1 MGNKIIVYDG
11 TTEEEISSSIPG
23 LKLKFDNGSNN
34 NTIKIPKSL
43 KISYS
48 SVDISGDNNQIV
60 IGKTIGRI
68 TNFCVSFP
76 GKKSGRTLSIGKNFD
91 CGGLFVVLTDE
102 DDLVTIGDDC
112 LFSENISI
120 RPSDGH
126 YIYDIDTHE
135 LLNKGGSVS
144 IGNKVWVGRNVFIGK
159 NVVIGNGCVVGFG
172 SVVTKAFNVEHVV
185 LAGNPATIVK
195 TNIEWSKNPR

>member
-1 MGNKIIVYDG
+1 MNNKIVIYDESS
-11 TTEEEISSSIPG
+11 EEMTVSSIPG
-23 LKLKFDNGSNN
+23 LKIKFENGSENN
-34 NTIKIPKSL
+34 IIKVPKGI

-48 SVDISGDNNQIV
+48 SIDVSGNNNQVIV
-60 IGKTIGRI
+60 ENTKGRI

-76 GKKSGRTLSIGKNFD
+76 GNKSGRLLNVGKNFD
-91 CGGLFVVLTDE
+91 CGGMFVVLTDE
-102 DDLVTIGDDC
+102 NDKVVIGDDC

-135 LLNKGGSVS
+135 LLNKGGSVH
-144 IGNKVWVGRNVFIGK
+144 IGNKVWIGRNVFIGK
-159 NVVIGNGCVVGFG
+159 NVVVGNGSVVGFG
-172 SVVTKAFNVEHVV
+172 SVVTKAFNVENVV
-185 LAGNPATIVK
+185 LGGNPATVIK